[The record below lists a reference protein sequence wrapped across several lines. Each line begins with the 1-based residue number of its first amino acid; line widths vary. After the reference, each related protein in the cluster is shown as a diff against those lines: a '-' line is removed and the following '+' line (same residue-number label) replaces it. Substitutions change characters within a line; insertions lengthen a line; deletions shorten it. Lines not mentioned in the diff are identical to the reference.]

1 MQTLNLASFG
11 NLKDNHN
18 HHSNGLKNKVL
29 EILDQS
35 HNAKFSIG
43 ISHIGNV
50 MFSSP
55 MKLIHLNHVLH
66 TPQISKQLTNV
77 TKLCSDNQAFVESYP
92 SHFLEYLKIDSTKLL
107 HHSTL
112 HNLLLPPFHQIHLQS
127 LLLNYP
133 PPLLKLSS
141 LSKIMLYNGTID

>member
-1 MQTLNLASFG
+1 MG
-11 NLKDNHN
+11 NGK
-18 HHSNGLKNKVL
+18 
-29 EILDQS
+29 
-35 HNAKFSIG
+35 SIG

-77 TKLCSDNQAFVESYP
+77 TKLCFDNQAFVESYP
-92 SHFLEYLKIDSTKLL
+92 SHFLVKDQALRRYFFKEYLKIDSTKLL

-112 HNLLLPPFHQIHLQS
+112 HNLLLPPFHQVHLQS